1 MYAFACRLSQKALGP
16 TAVTTCLSAASA
28 ERSQVSTRAITHLA
42 SRPWMQPISRP
53 RLFSNSSERV
63 VEKAAEKIKP
73 SSTGGFLQWYE
84 GHLSVRPVFTKM
96 VTGCLLWGVGDA
108 VAQTVPH
115 MASSESKP
123 KEFVYDWPRTGRAC
137 FFGFALHAP
146 TSHVHF
152 NFLEYL
158 THRVGVTGLG
168 IPVFKAVMEQVCDR
182 VFLWIGCFQSWSWQF
197 LTRDY
202 FYSKITSSCIGVGF
216 LTPCITARWAPCK
229 VRIWNKFINA
239 FAMYSGKPKRR
250 SGSFG
255 CPFSCSTFN
264 IYLSGIN

>member
-1 MYAFACRLSQKALGP
+1 MMYAYACRLSQKALGP
-16 TAVTTCLSAASA
+16 TAVATCLSAASA

-53 RLFSNSSERV
+53 RFFSNSSEKVVENV
-63 VEKAAEKIKP
+63 VEKAAEKIKPP

-84 GHLSVRPVFTKM
+84 GHLSLRPVFTKM

-108 VAQTVPH
+108 VAQIVPH
-115 MASSESKP
+115 MASESKD
-123 KEFVYDWPRTGRAC
+123 KEFVYDWPRTGRAS

-168 IPVFKAVMEQVCDR
+168 IPVFKAVMEQVCNR
-182 VFLWIGCFQSWSWQF
+182 VFL
-197 LTRDY
+197 
-202 FYSKITSSCIGVGF
+202 
-216 LTPCITARWAPCK
+216 
-229 VRIWNKFINA
+229 
-239 FAMYSGKPKRR
+239 
-250 SGSFG
+250 
-255 CPFSCSTFN
+255 
-264 IYLSGIN
+264 